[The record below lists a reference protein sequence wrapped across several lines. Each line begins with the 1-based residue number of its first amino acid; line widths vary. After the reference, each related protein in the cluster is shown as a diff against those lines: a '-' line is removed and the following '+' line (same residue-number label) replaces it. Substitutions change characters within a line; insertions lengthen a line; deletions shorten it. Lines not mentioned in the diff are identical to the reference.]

1 MEQNRPYRLTAQY
14 VKDLSQPGRYG
25 DGRGG
30 NGLSLLVKPTA
41 RGDLA
46 KSWAQR
52 LQLGAGRVRSIGLG
66 GYPAVTLTAA
76 RRAAADNAARLREGR
91 PLAAAASAPR
101 STGPTLAEAT
111 EATIA
116 VHAAAWRPGSR
127 TEAQWRRAFDAYV
140 LPRLGTRGIAEI
152 TPSDLLAV
160 LGPVMAEKPQTGKK
174 VRGWLGMVFKWAATH
189 GHRSDDPTAALSGA
203 LPRMAGQGGHHR
215 AVPVAEVPAAYAA
228 VRGASGVWPGTR
240 LALELLV
247 LTACRTGEVLGA
259 RWSEVDLEA
268 RIWTVPGARMK
279 TGVEHRVPLA
289 EPAMRA
295 LHEARELADGSGLV
309 FPSQSGRMLH
319 EGALR
324 RLGRDLKLPGSPHG
338 FRSSFRDW
346 AAESG
351 VDHEIAESALAHSK
365 GGGGTVAAYFRTSL
379 LVRRTSVMARWGTYV
394 AGEASNVV
402 PFRAA

>member
-41 RGDLA
+41 RGDVA

-52 LQLGAGRVRSIGLG
+52 LQLGGGKVRSIGLG
-66 GYPAVTLTAA
+66 AYPAVTLTAA

-101 STGPTLAEAT
+101 STGPTFAEAM

-116 VHAAAWRPGSR
+116 VHAAAWKPGSR
-127 TEAQWRRAFDAYV
+127 TEVQWRRAFDAFV
-140 LPRLGTRGIAEI
+140 LPRLGGGTRGIAEI

-160 LGPVMAEKPQTGKK
+160 LEPIVREKPQTGKK

-289 EPAMRA
+289 EPAMRV

-346 AAESG
+346 CGENG
-351 VDHEIAESALAHSK
+351 VDHDVAEAALAHSRP
-365 GGGGTVAAYFRTSL
+365 GVVGVYYRSSL
-379 LVRRTSVMARWGTYV
+379 LARRAEVLQRFGTY
-394 AGEASNVV
+394 AARGGEVI
-402 PFRAA
+402 PFRVA

>member
-1 MEQNRPYRLTAQY
+1 MERSRPYRLTAQY

-66 GYPAVTLTAA
+66 AYPAVTLTAA

-91 PLAAAASAPR
+91 PLAAAASASR
-101 STGPTLAEAT
+101 STGPTFAEAT

-160 LGPVMAEKPQTGKK
+160 LGPLMAEKPQTGKK

-203 LPRMAGQGGHHR
+203 LPRITGQGGHHR

-259 RWSEVDLEA
+259 SWDPEVDLEG
-268 RIWTVPGARMK
+268 RTWTVPAARTK
-279 TGVEHRVPLA
+279 TGREHRVPLS
-289 EPAMRA
+289 EPALRVLA
-295 LHEARELADGSGLV
+295 EARELADGSGLV
-309 FPSQSGRMLH
+309 FPSQSGRVLH

-324 RLGRDLKLPGSPHG
+324 RLVRELGLPGSPHG

-346 AAESG
+346 CGETGEDREVAEAALSHVRRG
-351 VDHEIAESALAHSK
+351 VE
-365 GGGGTVAAYFRTSL
+365 AAYFRGSL
-379 LVRRTSVMARWGTYV
+379 FTRRTGLMAQWGAYAARGGEVV
-394 AGEASNVV
+394 A
-402 PFRAA
+402 FRAA